1 MAQNNLRIIY
11 DNDIDSAT
19 LTVSPAAAAGLPV
32 TNLQK
37 DQKGLV
43 WRSTS
48 TTATLT
54 ATWTTAQIFN
64 SVVLPFCNLTPTAT
78 IRVRVYTNTTDIVDT
93 ATPVRDSGTVNARA
107 YVPGDIWGGAPS
119 TSVNAY
125 SFGGGSY
132 ARCWFAA
139 ATGRKIVITLVDTSN
154 TSGYL
159 EASRLVCGE
168 YWSPTYN
175 TNFGVSIGYAD
186 TSTQTRTEAGNLVS
200 VIKPIHRTLNFDLQ
214 WLTDADRV
222 RMLSILRG
230 NGLRKPLFASVFP
243 EDGDPIKEQNYQL
256 YGKIT
261 GLNPVTHP
269 LYTIYSSSLT
279 LEEI

>member
-11 DNDIDSAT
+11 DNVIDSAT
-19 LTVSPAAAAGLPV
+19 LTASTAASGLPA
-32 TNLQK
+32 TNLQR

-43 WRSTS
+43 WRSTG

-54 ATWTTAQIFN
+54 ATWTSVQTL
-64 SVVLPFCNLTPTAT
+64 SGVVLPFCNLSASAT
-78 IRVRVYTNTTDIVDT
+78 IRVRVYTNTGDT
-93 ATPVRDSGTVNARA
+93 TPVRDTGTVSARA
-107 YVPGDIWGGAPS
+107 YAPGDIWGGAPS

-132 ARCWFAA
+132 ARCWFQSAV
-139 ATGRKIVITLVDTSN
+139 GRKLEITLTDSGN

-159 EASRLVCGE
+159 EAARLVCGA
-168 YWSPTYN
+168 YWSPAYN
-175 TNFGVSIGYAD
+175 TNFGVSIGYVD
-186 TSTQTRTEAGNLVS
+186 TSTQTRTESGNLVTT
-200 VIKPIHRTLNFDLQ
+200 VKPIHRTLNFDLQ
-214 WLTDADRV
+214 WLTEADRE

-243 EDGDPIKEQNYQL
+243 EDASAAKEQNYQL
-256 YGKIT
+256 YGKMS
-261 GLNPVTHP
+261 GLNSITHP
-269 LYTIYSSSLT
+269 LYTVYSTSVS

>member
-11 DNDIDSAT
+11 DNVIDSAS
-19 LTVSPAAAAGLPV
+19 LTASTAASGLPA
-32 TNLQK
+32 TNLQR

-54 ATWTTAQIFN
+54 ATWSTAQTL
-64 SVVLPFCNLTPTAT
+64 SGVVLPFCNLSAAAT
-78 IRVRVYTNTTDIVDT
+78 IRVRVYTNTGDT
-93 ATPVRDSGTVNARA
+93 TPVRDTGTVSARA
-107 YVPGDIWGGAPS
+107 FAPGDIWGGAAP
-119 TSVNAY
+119 TSVNSY

-132 ARCWFAA
+132 ARCWFTSAV
-139 ATGRKIVITLVDTSN
+139 GRKLEITLTDSGN

-159 EASRLVCGE
+159 EAGRLVAGA
-168 YWSPTYN
+168 YWAPTYN
-175 TNFGVSIGYAD
+175 TNFGVSIGYSD

-200 VIKPIHRTLNFDLQ
+200 VIKPIHRTMSFDLQ
-214 WLTDADRV
+214 WLTDTDRV

-230 NGLRKPLFASVFP
+230 NGLRKPLFVSVFP
-243 EDGDPIKEQNYQL
+243 EDTDAAKEQNYQL
-256 YGKIT
+256 YGKMPSLSSI
-261 GLNPVTHP
+261 THP
-269 LYTIYSSSLT
+269 LYTIYSTSLS